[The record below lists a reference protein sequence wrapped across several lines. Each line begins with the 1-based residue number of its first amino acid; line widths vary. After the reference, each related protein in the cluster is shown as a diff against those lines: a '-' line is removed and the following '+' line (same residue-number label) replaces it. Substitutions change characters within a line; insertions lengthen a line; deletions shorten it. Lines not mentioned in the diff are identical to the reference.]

1 MQKLV
6 EVAGILRFDDIDMED
21 ALETGQHRYAL
32 QVCNKTLKKAKKPLE
47 VALLTVWLDAILIV
61 GVQSGSTAVS

>member
-6 EVAGILRFDDIDMED
+6 EVAGILCLMMLTVEE

-61 GVQSGSTAVS
+61 GVQSGSAAVS